1 MLAVHRQD
9 GHAVLLCQGHD
20 QMPGRHQRLL
30 VGKRDG
36 LSALN
41 GCDGRTDSDH
51 SYHRRHQHF
60 ITIHC
65 RQLQQSVHTAQHVGL
80 QIADTGF
87 QLCSSLLTP
96 HDRSI
101 RSKLPDLFFHQ
112 GRIASGRKSRHLQIR
127 IFSYDF
133 QCLGSDGSG
142 GTQNCDFLHYSI
154 PSLFKTY
161 QKNGKIVND
170 GRRKKHTVKPVH
182 HPAVAGNQLPVILD
196 SVIPLNA
203 RGRQISDL

>member
-1 MLAVHRQD
+1 MS
-9 GHAVLLCQGHD
+9 
-20 QMPGRHQRLL
+20 GRHQRLL

-36 LSALN
+36 LSAL
-41 GCDGRTDSDH
+41 DGRDGGTNSDH
-51 SYHRRHQHF
+51 SHHRRHQHL
-60 ITIHC
+60 IAVHC
-65 RQLQQSVHTAQHVGL
+65 RQFQQSVHAAQHTDV
-80 QIADTGF
+80 QIADSIF
-87 QLCSSLLTP
+87 QIFGGLLTP
-96 HDRSI
+96 HDCSI

-142 GTQNCDFLHYSI
+142 GTQNCDFFHYSI